1 MAPKFV
7 SLLQAVFF
15 FGELVIYKRVCN
27 TLISEHLSNQQR
39 QLAVIEPYNVMV
51 KTTVKKCWVIIFF
64 AFFQFFCQCPVQH
77 YF

>member
-39 QLAVIEPYNVMV
+39 QLVIEPYNIVM
-51 KTTVKKCWVIIFF
+51 KTKVKKCWVIILF